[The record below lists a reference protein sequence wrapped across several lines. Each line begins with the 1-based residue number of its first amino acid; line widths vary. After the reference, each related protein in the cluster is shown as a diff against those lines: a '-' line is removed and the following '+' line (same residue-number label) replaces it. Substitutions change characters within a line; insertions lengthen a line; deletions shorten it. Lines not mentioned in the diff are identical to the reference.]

1 MALSV
6 FDLFKIGIG
15 PSSSHT
21 VGPMLAAHRF
31 ADGLCHIEGIARVRT
46 DLYGSLALT
55 GRGHCTDK
63 AVLLGLSGE
72 KPDSVDPDM
81 VDPIVEQIRT
91 RRELRLAGVRLIS
104 FDEARDLVF
113 HMTESLP
120 RHANALRLTA
130 DLRRIAIAP
139 PRKAAT
145 TPTTAAPAANN

>member
-6 FDLFKIGIG
+6 FDLFKSGIG

-31 ADGLCHIEGIARVRT
+31 ADGLSHFEGIARIRT

-91 RRELRLAGVRLIS
+91 RRELRLMLCHTWILGSRSWFHRLFLEGKPRANHKI
-104 FDEARDLVF
+104 LV
-113 HMTESLP
+113 
-120 RHANALRLTA
+120 
-130 DLRRIAIAP
+130 
-139 PRKAAT
+139 
-145 TPTTAAPAANN
+145 